1 MLMEMISMIE
11 QIKLELRQLLSDHL
25 NINDVVMEVPKRGDS
40 DLAIPLF
47 GYQKTMGK
55 KLNEIFE
62 LFQSILIKHQSVE
75 AVVFTAGFLN
85 IYLKRVE
92 LSKSILD
99 AIHNEKL
106 NFGTKPENNKTI
118 VIDYSSPNIAKS
130 FSVGHLRSTVIGNSL
145 KLIFQKL
152 GYNVVG
158 VNHLGDWGTQFG
170 SMIVAYHMWG
180 DKEKIKANPIDE
192 LQALYVKFHDAA
204 QNDESLKQAARDA
217 FLKLEQQDPEYTA
230 LWTYFKEVSLEEFK
244 AMYDILEVSFDSYN
258 GEAFYNDKM
267 DRVVYELE
275 AKNLL
280 VEDQGAMVVRLD
292 QDQPPVLIKRSD
304 GATLYTTRDLAAL
317 LYRNDT
323 YKFDKAIYVVGNEQ
337 KLHFDNLKRVVEL
350 MGYDF
355 DIEHVNFGLVLK
367 DGKKMSTRKGKTTK
381 LDYVLNEAVLKAQA
395 AIEEKNPSLENK
407 QEVAKVV
414 GIGAVIFNDLK
425 NDRTLN
431 IEFDLDQMLKFEG
444 QTGPYLMYS
453 IVRIHSI
460 LKSNTLDSSAVDYK
474 MYKDDNYYGLI
485 KLLDQFPNIIERAA
499 ESYTPSTI
507 AKYLLQLSQEFN
519 TFYGKVKI
527 NDQDSVVRQTNLLLV
542 ESILNVLIEGLR
554 LLGMRH
560 LEAM

>member
-1 MLMEMISMIE
+1 MIMEMISMIE
-11 QIKLELRQLLSDHL
+11 QIKIELRQLLSDHL
-25 NINDVVMEVPKRGDS
+25 NINDIVLEVPKRGNF

-47 GYQKTMGK
+47 GYQKTMVK

-62 LFQSILIKHQSVE
+62 LFQSILIKHELVE

-92 LSKSILD
+92 LSQSILY
-99 AIHNEKL
+99 AIHNEKF
-106 NFGTKPENNKTI
+106 NFGSKPNNKKTI
-118 VIDYSSPNIAKS
+118 LIDYSSPNIAKS

-145 KLIFQKL
+145 KLIFKKL

-158 VNHLGDWGTQFG
+158 INHLGDWGTQFG

-180 DKEKIKANPIDE
+180 DKEKIEANPIDE

-204 QNDESLKQAARDA
+204 QSDESLKQAARDA

-267 DRVVYELE
+267 ERVVEELE

-292 QDQPPVLIKRSD
+292 ADQPPVLIKRSD

-323 YKFDKAIYVVGNEQ
+323 YKFEKAIYVVGNEQ
-337 KLHFDNLKRVVEL
+337 KLHFDNLKRVIEL

-395 AIEEKNPSLENK
+395 AIEEKNPNLENK
-407 QEVAKVV
+407 AEVAKVV

-460 LKSNTLDSSAVDYK
+460 LKSNTLDTDAVDYK
-474 MYKDDNYYGLI
+474 IYKDDNYYGLI

-499 ESYTPSTI
+499 EGYTPSTI

-527 NDQDSVVRQTNLLLV
+527 NDQDLTIRQTNLLLV

>member
-1 MLMEMISMIE
+1 MIE
-11 QIKLELRQLLSDHL
+11 QIKIELRQLLSDHL
-25 NINDVVMEVPKRGDS
+25 NINDVVLEVPKRGDS

-62 LFQSILIKHQSVE
+62 LFQSILIKHKLVE
-75 AVVFTAGFLN
+75 TVVFTAGFLN

-92 LSKSILD
+92 LSQSILD
-99 AIHNEKL
+99 AIHNEKQS
-106 NFGTKPENNKTI
+106 FGTKPDNKKTI

-152 GYNVVG
+152 GYKVVG
-158 VNHLGDWGTQFG
+158 INHLGDWGTQFG

-323 YKFDKAIYVVGNEQ
+323 YHFDKAIYVVGNEQ

-350 MGYDF
+350 MGYHF
-355 DIEHVNFGLVLK
+355 DIEHVSFGLVLK

-381 LDYVLNEAVLKAQA
+381 LDYVLNEAVMKAQA

-407 QEVAKVV
+407 EEVAKVV

-460 LKSNTLDSSAVDYK
+460 LKSNTLDSSAVNYE

-527 NDQDSVVRQTNLLLV
+527 NDQDLNVRQTNLLLV

-560 LEAM
+560 LEEM